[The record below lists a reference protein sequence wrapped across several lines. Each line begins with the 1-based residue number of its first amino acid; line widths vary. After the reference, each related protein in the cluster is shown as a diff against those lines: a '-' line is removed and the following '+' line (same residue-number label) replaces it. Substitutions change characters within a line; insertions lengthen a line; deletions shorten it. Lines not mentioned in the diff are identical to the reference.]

1 MLCFMF
7 IDSHCMF
14 AHVLCFL
21 ILTVCL
27 YYAMSLLTLTVCLL
41 TLTVCLY
48 YASCLLTLTVCYIML
63 HVY

>member
-27 YYAMSLLTLTVCLL
+27 YYAMSLLTLTVCL
-41 TLTVCLY
+41 Y